1 MTAKRPNKPQ
11 RLSTLPATL
20 TFNDYSDYEGA
31 PESSDFRALPYRLST
46 LRLCPSDFCAGRHT
60 HPEALAERSGQPP
73 KKSPGQRRTRP
84 DRLRP
89 CLDPGHPHD
98 GPRSPQTGAP
108 AAGYASPTATG
119 TAHRGPRGTPYT
131 HASETE
137 TARNATGKPQDE
149 RKIKPGEITPGKRKC
164 STEPPR
170 R

>member
-31 PESSDFRALPYRLST
+31 PESSDFQALPYRLST
-46 LRLCPSDFCAGRHT
+46 LRLFPSDFGAGRHT

-73 KKSPGQRRTRP
+73 KKSAGPRHTRQ

-98 GPRSPQTGAP
+98 GPQKPPDGSIGGRIYKPRHRRNGPQRATGDAIHGNGWDANATRKRRK
-108 AAGYASPTATG
+108 AAG
-119 TAHRGPRGTPYT
+119 
-131 HASETE
+131 
-137 TARNATGKPQDE
+137 
-149 RKIKPGEITPGKRKC
+149 RKKNKAG
-164 STEPPR
+164 
-170 R
+170 